1 MKSYNRN
8 LTSSLI
14 LTFLFPFAGLI
25 YSLANWRQSWAKNVF
40 WLACIYMGAVQIF
53 QPEGT
58 TLGMGRDSGRY
69 VMDLIGMHYNVH
81 SFSEVASTFFDG
93 RTNDIFQ
100 PTLTFLVSR
109 FTDNGH
115 VLFAVFAFVFGFF
128 YSRNMWY
135 VLDKLPNKKT
145 SGIWLIIAYLF
156 LVCPI
161 WQING
166 FRMWTALHIF
176 IYGALPFALE
186 GKKDKL
192 VWSFLSV
199 LVHSSYIFGIAI
211 LGVYMLLAKPIKK
224 SSWVL
229 TALFVFYIVSLTIKA
244 INISAVADIVGNY
257 LPDYYDYKIDAYTS
271 DGAVEARQDASER
284 QSAYIGILSN
294 MKYWAVQV
302 FVILSYVNV
311 TRNKNTGKW
320 LIPLFSFALL
330 FYSFANIVSL
340 VPSGGRFTSVAQM
353 LMIPVF
359 MLNFTHFPIIKEKWL
374 LSLALFFLAIAL
386 LFDIRTAMDFYGIT
400 LIMGNFITM
409 FFLESNVPLMDFI
422 KQIL

>member
-1 MKSYNRN
+1 MQNSNNNRN
-8 LTSSLI
+8 PAFVLTL
-14 LTFLFPFAGLI
+14 LFPFLGLI
-25 YSLANWRQSWAKNVF
+25 LSLANWRKSWAKNVF

-58 TLGMGRDSGRY
+58 MLGTGRDAGRY
-69 VMDLIGMHYNVH
+69 VMDLIEMHDNVQ
-81 SFSEVASTFFDG
+81 SFSEVTSTFFDG

-115 VLFAVFAFVFGFF
+115 VLFFFLAIIFGFF
-128 YSRNMWY
+128 YSRNVWY
-135 VLDKLPNKKT
+135 VLEKLPDRIP
-145 SGIWLIIAYLF
+145 SGIWLLIACFF

-161 WQING
+161 WAING
-166 FRMWTALHIF
+166 FRMWTALHVF

-199 LVHSSYIFGIAI
+199 LVHSSFIIVIVI
-211 LGVYMLLAKPIKK
+211 LGIYILLAKPIKR

-229 TALFVFYIVSLTIKA
+229 TTLFIIYIISLTIKT
-244 INISAVADIVGNY
+244 INITAIANILGNY
-257 LPDYYDYKIDAYTS
+257 LPDYYDYRVGAYMSDEVVELGKETS
-271 DGAVEARQDASER
+271 AR

-294 MKYWAVQV
+294 LKYWAVQI
-302 FVILSYVNV
+302 FIILSYVNV
-311 TRNKNTGKW
+311 IRNKNSGKW

-330 FYSFANIVSL
+330 LYSFANIASL
-340 VPSGGRFTSVAQM
+340 VPSGGRFSYVAQM
-353 LMIPVF
+353 LMVPVF
-359 MLNFTHFPIIKEKWL
+359 LLNFTHFPIIKEKWL
-374 LSLALFFLAIAL
+374 LSSALFFLAIAL
-386 LFDIRTAMDFYGIT
+386 LFDIRSAFDYYGIT

-409 FFLESNVPLMDFI
+409 FFWESNVPLMDYI

>member
-1 MKSYNRN
+1 MKDSNRG
-8 LTSSLI
+8 TSGYFIITL
-14 LTFLFPFAGLI
+14 LFPIAGLVL
-25 YSLANWRQSWAKNVF
+25 SLANWRKAWAKNIF

-58 TLGMGRDSGRY
+58 VLGAGMDAGHY
-69 VMDLIGMHYNVH
+69 VMELIEMHNGVH

-115 VLFAVFAFVFGFF
+115 VLFFFLAIIFGFF
-128 YSRNMWY
+128 YSRNVWY
-135 VLDKLPNKKT
+135 VLDKLPNKIP

-199 LVHSSYIFGIAI
+199 LVHSSFIIVIAI
-211 LGVYMLLAKPIKK
+211 LGIYLLLAKPVKR

-229 TALFVFYIVSLTIKA
+229 TALFIFYIISLTIKT
-244 INISAVADIVGNY
+244 INITAIADLLGNY
-257 LPDYYDYKIDAYTS
+257 LPDYYDYKVGAYMS
-271 DGAVEARQDASER
+271 DEALEARQDASAR

-294 MKYWAVQV
+294 MKYWAIQA
-302 FVILSYVNV
+302 FIILSYINIL
-311 TRNKNTGKW
+311 RNKNIAKW
-320 LIPLFSFALL
+320 LIPLFSCALL
-330 FYSFANIVSL
+330 YYSFANIASL
-340 VPSGGRFTSVAQM
+340 VPSGGRFSSVAQM
-353 LMIPVF
+353 LMVPVF
-359 MLNFTHFPIIKEKWL
+359 LLNFTHYPIIKEKWL
-374 LSLALFFLAIAL
+374 LDSALLFLAIAL
-386 LFDIRTAMDFYGIT
+386 LFDIRQGLDFYGIT

-409 FFLESNVPLMDFI
+409 FFFESNIPLMNFI
-422 KQIL
+422 KQII